1 MSFQL
6 KGEVLNFKCIVWKF
20 QIKTFE
26 KLSSRLGILCNHHDR
41 TGKRM
46 RRGGAP
52 AKFLV
57 LWGDECSYERCNYQ
71 SVCCCILVNVF

>member
-26 KLSSRLGILCNHHDR
+26 KLRL
-41 TGKRM
+41 
-46 RRGGAP
+46 
-52 AKFLV
+52 
-57 LWGDECSYERCNYQ
+57 
-71 SVCCCILVNVF
+71 

>member
-26 KLSSRLGILCNHHDR
+26 KLRLQVG
-41 TGKRM
+41 
-46 RRGGAP
+46 
-52 AKFLV
+52 
-57 LWGDECSYERCNYQ
+57 Q
-71 SVCCCILVNVF
+71 SVQPLLLHRKENEKRGSSSQVFSSLGG